1 MSQSKFNKQFTLL
14 FAFLPRPF
22 LNGGKGG
29 GKMESRTTNN
39 VANTNLSSTTS
50 TVVGTPA
57 SVTPAYGGNESSSA
71 GEIFTVERNTVI
83 SCNIELSSGL
93 PIDNIKCTQTEKVA
107 FIGLHLVKGRH
118 NGKLYLAAK
127 KQYLK
132 GWAWALPKGSIV
144 FIYHQTGSWKNVYHK
159 YKQYFMVVE
168 GEYKGILVDEKD
180 EKGNIEYKTVNLKPI
195 EMLDEKKL
203 AEIEAEIMNNG
214 WFPSQFDPVRI
225 LYYYWKK
232 QITIIPATSDIDKK
246 IEELQKLIEQKR
258 KELEELE
265 RQLNELIKQKEI
277 PGRIASV
284 VK

>member
-1 MSQSKFNKQFTLL
+1 MVK
-14 FAFLPRPF
+14 
-22 LNGGKGG
+22 
-29 GKMESRTTNN
+29 KMESKHESNISN
-39 VANTNLSSTTS
+39 TS
-50 TVVGTPA
+50 TSPAAQTAAGTPA
-57 SVTPAYGGNESSSA
+57 PVTPAYGGNESLSA
-71 GEIFTVERNTVI
+71 GEIFSVERNTVI

-93 PIDNIKCTQTEKVA
+93 PICNEKCTETNKVA
-107 FIGLHLVKGRH
+107 FVGLHLVKGKH
-118 NGKLYLAAK
+118 NGKFYLAAK

-132 GWAWALPKGSIV
+132 GWAWALPKGAIV
-144 FIYHQTGSWKNVYHK
+144 FIYHQTGTWKNVYHK

-168 GEYKGILVDEKD
+168 GEYEGILIDEKD

-203 AEIEAEIMNNG
+203 AEVEAEIRNNG
-214 WFPSQFDPVRI
+214 WLPSQFDPVRI

-265 RQLNELIKQKEI
+265 RQLNELIKQKEV